1 MYLTWTFKDPVMIL
15 GLSLT
20 IIVVVGG
27 YIVLTLLLLI
37 VPGVTDKRDYVLA
50 ALRIYIEIARLF
62 FYIFMIF
69 GKRK

>member
-1 MYLTWTFKDPVMIL
+1 MFLTWTFNDPAMIL

-20 IIVVVGG
+20 IIVIVGG
-27 YIVLTLLLLI
+27 YIVFALFLLI
-37 VPGVTDKRDYVLA
+37 IPGVTDKDDYILA

-62 FYIFMIF
+62 FYILMIL